1 MQERNIRRDDNMN
14 HLIIAPSV
22 LSLDWANASEDLD
35 RLKNS
40 KAQWIHYDVM
50 DGHFVPNITF
60 GMDIMEGFKKRTNMF
75 MDVHLM
81 ISDPAKYSDEF
92 IARGADMI
100 TFHYEAMP
108 NEEACIKLLKKIK
121 NQGCQAGIV
130 IKPKTDVQVLKPILP
145 YLDMVLVMSVEPG
158 FGGQKFQPQSLEK
171 IHYLNEIRE
180 KYGYQYRIEIDGGIN
195 DETGRLAVLS
205 GCDTLVAGSYVFK
218 GDIEKKVDTLLCLK

>member
-1 MQERNIRRDDNMN
+1 MN
-14 HLIIAPSV
+14 HLIVAPSV

-92 IARGADMI
+92 IAW
-100 TFHYEAMP
+100 
-108 NEEACIKLLKKIK
+108 
-121 NQGCQAGIV
+121 
-130 IKPKTDVQVLKPILP
+130 
-145 YLDMVLVMSVEPG
+145 S
-158 FGGQKFQPQSLEK
+158 
-171 IHYLNEIRE
+171 
-180 KYGYQYRIEIDGGIN
+180 
-195 DETGRLAVLS
+195 
-205 GCDTLVAGSYVFK
+205 
-218 GDIEKKVDTLLCLK
+218 